1 MRTSRISQDTTR
13 ALAATTTRS
22 TRLTRSALAQFS
34 LNAGPATVP
43 SVGEEGGDIEDA
55 IPDGGVGKRKRGAAA
70 VAARGGL
77 KKEEEG
83 DDKAAWKGKQE
94 DGSDSE
100 LSSAPSSYAATPP
113 PARNARR
120 QPVKRVKRSPPPLAS
135 GSGGGA
141 AGPENWERIYDLVM
155 KMRTEGGVAAD
166 AAVDTMGCH
175 TLAQPDASPRDQ
187 RFQTLVSL
195 MMSSQTKDTTNYV
208 VMQKLYAEL
217 PAATPG
223 GKAGLNL
230 ENILAVPAERLN
242 ELIWAVGFHN
252 NKTRYIK
259 GAAEVLR
266 DAHGGDIPDT
276 AEGLMA
282 LPGVGPKMAYLCLSA
297 AWGRVEGI
305 GVDVHV
311 HRITNLW
318 GWHGRGGTKGPEETR
333 GRLEGWVPRGR
344 WAEINWLLVGFGQ
357 TICFSER
364 GRRRCGECEVG
375 LEGLCGAADGV
386 KVRVGRERRKR
397 EEREVMRVE
406 FEREDGG
413 GKKEETK
420 EGKEKVE
427 AKVKV
432 KVDGIKEELVEAR
445 VLESVEKKE
454 EETEVNVSKEEVIN
468 RVEIKGQ
475 DEEAD
480 EKVIKEETKD

>member
-13 ALAATTTRS
+13 ALNATTAAAAHTPRS
-22 TRLTRSALAQFS
+22 TPLTRSALAQFS
-34 LNAGPATVP
+34 LNAGSAAIP
-43 SVGEEGGDIEDA
+43 SVGGGWDIEDA
-55 IPDGGVGKRKRGAAA
+55 IPAGGEGKRKRGAA
-70 VAARGGL
+70 VAAGNGGV
-77 KKEEEG
+77 KKEEG
-83 DDKAAWKGKQE
+83 RDDKAAWGGKGE
-94 DGSDSE
+94 EISDSE
-100 LSSAPSSYAATPP
+100 LSSAPSSRAITPP
-113 PARNARR
+113 VRSARR
-120 QPVKRVKRSPPPLAS
+120 QPVKRIKRSPPLPTT
-135 GSGGGA
+135 GA
-141 AGPENWERIYDLVM
+141 AGPQNWERIYDLVM
-155 KMRTEGGVAAD
+155 KMRTNGGVAAD

-208 VMQKLYAEL
+208 VMQKLYKEL

-223 GKAGLNL
+223 GRPGLNL

-259 GAAEVLR
+259 GAAEILR

-357 TICFSER
+357 TVCMSER

-375 LEGLCGAADGV
+375 LEGLCSAVDGV
-386 KVRVGRERRKR
+386 KVRVGRERRRR
-397 EEREVMRVE
+397 EEREGLKVE
-406 FEREDGG
+406 FE
-413 GKKEETK
+413 GKGE
-420 EGKEKVE
+420 EGKEKGKKKE
-427 AKVKV
+427 K
-432 KVDGIKEELVEAR
+432 KEEKNDVNGVKEEMVDEG

-454 EETEVNVSKEEVIN
+454 EETETNGIKEDVIN
-468 RVEIKGQ
+468 GVEIKGQ
-475 DEEAD
+475 DEEV
-480 EKVIKEETKD
+480 EQKVMKEESRD

>member
-1 MRTSRISQDTTR
+1 M
-13 ALAATTTRS
+13 
-22 TRLTRSALAQFS
+22 
-34 LNAGPATVP
+34 
-43 SVGEEGGDIEDA
+43 
-55 IPDGGVGKRKRGAAA
+55 
-70 VAARGGL
+70 
-77 KKEEEG
+77 KKEEDGE
-83 DDKAAWKGKQE
+83 KAAWKGKGKRE
-94 DGSDSE
+94 DASDSE
-100 LSSAPSSYAATPP
+100 LSSAPSSPATPP
-113 PARNARR
+113 PVRNARR
-120 QPVKRVKRSPPPLAS
+120 QPVKRIKRSPPPATS
-135 GSGGGA
+135 A
-141 AGPENWERIYDLVM
+141 VGPENWERIYDLVM
-155 KMRTEGGVAAD
+155 KMRTDGVAAD

-208 VMQKLYAEL
+208 VMQKLYKEL

-252 NKTRYIK
+252 NKTKYIK
-259 GAAEVLR
+259 GAAEILR
-266 DAHGGDIPDT
+266 DSHGGDIPDT

-333 GRLEGWVPRGR
+333 GRLEGWVPKGR

-357 TICFSER
+357 TVCMSER

-375 LEGLCGAADGV
+375 LEGLCGAADGG

-397 EEREVMRVE
+397 EVMKIE
-406 FEREDGG
+406 FD
-413 GKKEETK
+413 KEE
-420 EGKEKVE
+420 EGKEDGKGKGKMEVE
-427 AKVKV
+427 RN
-432 KVDGIKEELVEAR
+432 GIKEELAEEG

-454 EETEVNVSKEEVIN
+454 EETETNGIKEEVVN
-468 RVEIKGQ
+468 GVEIKRQ
-475 DEEAD
+475 DEEA
-480 EKVIKEETKD
+480 EKKAIKEESKD

>member
-13 ALAATTTRS
+13 ALNATTTHPSRS

-34 LNAGPATVP
+34 LNAGPAAVP
-43 SVGEEGGDIEDA
+43 SLGEGGDIEDA
-55 IPDGGVGKRKRGAAA
+55 ITDGGVGKRKRGGA
-70 VAARGGL
+70 VAAGSRLGGV
-77 KKEEEG
+77 KKEEDG
-83 DDKAAWKGKQE
+83 DNKAAWKGKRE
-94 DGSDSE
+94 DVSDSE
-100 LSSAPSSYAATPP
+100 LSSAPSSPATPP
-113 PARNARR
+113 PVRNARR
-120 QPVKRVKRSPPPLAS
+120 QPVKRIKRSPPPAT
-135 GSGGGA
+135 GA
-141 AGPENWERIYDLVM
+141 VGPENWERIYDLVM
-155 KMRTEGGVAAD
+155 KMRTDGVAAD

-175 TLAQPDASPRDQ
+175 TLAQPEASPRDQ

-208 VMQKLYAEL
+208 VMQKLYKEL

-252 NKTRYIK
+252 NKTKYIK
-259 GAAEVLR
+259 GAAEILR

-357 TICFSER
+357 TVCMSER

-375 LEGLCGAADGV
+375 LEGLCAAADGV
-386 KVRVGRERRKR
+386 KVRVGRERRRR
-397 EEREVMRVE
+397 EEREVMKVE
-406 FEREDGG
+406 FDRKEEDGKG
-413 GKKEETK
+413 
-420 EGKEKVE
+420 E
-427 AKVKV
+427 AKMEVERN
-432 KVDGIKEELVEAR
+432 GIKEELAEEE

-454 EETEVNVSKEEVIN
+454 EETEANGIKEEVIN
-468 RVEIKGQ
+468 GVEIKGQ
-475 DEEAD
+475 GEEAE
-480 EKVIKEETKD
+480 EKVIKEESKD

>member
-1 MRTSRISQDTTR
+1 MRTSRISQDTSR
-13 ALAATTTRS
+13 ALNATTSRS

-43 SVGEEGGDIEDA
+43 SVREGGDIEDA
-55 IPDGGVGKRKRGAAA
+55 ITDGSVGKRKRGTA

-77 KKEEEG
+77 KKDEDG
-83 DDKAAWKGKQE
+83 DDKAAWEGKRE
-94 DGSDSE
+94 EASDSE
-100 LSSAPSSYAATPP
+100 LSSAPSSPASPP

-120 QPVKRVKRSPPPLAS
+120 QPVKRIKRSPPPPAS
-135 GSGGGA
+135 GSGAA

-175 TLAQPDASPRDQ
+175 TLAQADASPRDR

-208 VMQKLYAEL
+208 VMQKLYKEL

-223 GKAGLNL
+223 GKPGLNL

-259 GAAEVLR
+259 GAAEILR

-333 GRLEGWVPRGR
+333 GRLEGWVPRGK

-357 TICFSER
+357 TVCMSEK

-397 EEREVMRVE
+397 EREVMKVE
-406 FEREDGG
+406 FEG
-413 GKKEETK
+413 KEEGKGGEMK
-420 EGKEKVE
+420 EGEV
-427 AKVKV
+427 VKTN
-432 KVDGIKEELVEAR
+432 GIKDEVVKEE

-454 EETEVNVSKEEVIN
+454 EETETNGIKEEVVN
-468 RVEIKGQ
+468 GVQIKGQ
-475 DEEAD
+475 DDGPE
-480 EKVIKEETKD
+480 EKVIKEESKD

>member
-1 MRTSRISQDTTR
+1 MRTSRISQDTSR
-13 ALAATTTRS
+13 ALNATTSRS

-43 SVGEEGGDIEDA
+43 SLGEGGDIEDA
-55 IPDGGVGKRKRGAAA
+55 ITDRSAGKRKRVAA
-70 VAARGGL
+70 VTARGGL
-77 KKEEEG
+77 KKEEDG
-83 DDKAAWKGKQE
+83 DNKAAWKAKRE
-94 DGSDSE
+94 EASDSE
-100 LSSAPSSYAATPP
+100 LSSAPSSSASPP

-120 QPVKRVKRSPPPLAS
+120 QPVKRIKRSPPPAS
-135 GSGGGA
+135 GAAA

-155 KMRTEGGVAAD
+155 KMRADGGVAAD

-175 TLAQPDASPRDQ
+175 TLAQADASPRDQ

-208 VMQKLYAEL
+208 VMQKLYKEL
-217 PAATPG
+217 PAASPG
-223 GKAGLNL
+223 GKPGLNL

-259 GAAEVLR
+259 GAAEILR

-333 GRLEGWVPRGR
+333 GRLEGWVPKGK

-357 TICFSER
+357 TVCMSEK

-397 EEREVMRVE
+397 EREVMKVE
-406 FEREDGG
+406 FEG
-413 GKKEETK
+413 KEEVM
-420 EGKEKVE
+420 EEKGEVVT
-427 AKVKV
+427 AN
-432 KVDGIKEELVEAR
+432 GIKDHVVKEE
-445 VLESVEKKE
+445 VLDSVEKKE
-454 EETEVNVSKEEVIN
+454 VGTEMNGIKEEAIN
-468 RVEIKGQ
+468 GVDIKGQ
-475 DEEAD
+475 YEEAE
-480 EKVIKEETKD
+480 EKVIKEESRD

>member
-1 MRTSRISQDTTR
+1 MIGR
-13 ALAATTTRS
+13 
-22 TRLTRSALAQFS
+22 
-34 LNAGPATVP
+34 
-43 SVGEEGGDIEDA
+43 GGDIEDA
-55 IPDGGVGKRKRGAAA
+55 IPAGGEGKRKRGAAA
-70 VAARGGL
+70 VAGSGGV
-77 KKEEEG
+77 KKEEG
-83 DDKAAWKGKQE
+83 GGDKAAWRGKGE
-94 DGSDSE
+94 EVSDSE
-100 LSSAPSSYAATPP
+100 LSSAPSSPATPP
-113 PARNARR
+113 VRNARR
-120 QPVKRVKRSPPPLAS
+120 QPVKRIKRSPPPAA
-135 GSGGGA
+135 GSA
-141 AGPENWERIYDLVM
+141 VGPENWERIYDLVM

-175 TLAQPDASPRDQ
+175 TLAQPEASPRNQ

-208 VMQKLYAEL
+208 VMQKLYKEL
-217 PAATPG
+217 PSATPG
-223 GKAGLNL
+223 GKPGLNL

-252 NKTRYIK
+252 NKTKYIK
-259 GAAEVLR
+259 GAAEILR

-318 GWHGRGGTKGPEETR
+318 GWHGREGTKGPEETR
-333 GRLEGWVPRGR
+333 GRLEGWVPKGK

-357 TICFSER
+357 TVCMSER

-397 EEREVMRVE
+397 EEREVMKVE
-406 FEREDGG
+406 YEGKGEEKGEEMKG
-413 GKKEETK
+413 GK
-420 EGKEKVE
+420 VE
-427 AKVKV
+427 VEV
-432 KVDGIKEELVEAR
+432 NGIKEEVAEGG

-454 EETEVNVSKEEVIN
+454 EETETNGIKEEVIN
-468 RVEIKGQ
+468 GVEIKGQ
-475 DEEAD
+475 DEEAE
-480 EKVIKEETKD
+480 EKVIKEESRD

>member
-1 MRTSRISQDTTR
+1 MRTSRISHDTTR
-13 ALAATTTRS
+13 ALNATTAASHTPSRS

-34 LNAGPATVP
+34 LNAGPTAAVP
-43 SVGEEGGDIEDA
+43 LIGRGGDIEDA
-55 IPDGGVGKRKRGAAA
+55 IPAGGEGKRKR
-70 VAARGGL
+70 RGV
-77 KKEEEG
+77 KKEEGG
-83 DDKAAWKGKQE
+83 DDKAAWRGKGE
-94 DGSDSE
+94 DVSDSE
-100 LSSAPSSYAATPP
+100 LSSAPSSPATPP
-113 PARNARR
+113 VRNARR
-120 QPVKRVKRSPPPLAS
+120 QPVKRIKRSPPPAA
-135 GSGGGA
+135 GSA
-141 AGPENWERIYDLVM
+141 VGPENWERIYDLVM

-175 TLAQPDASPRDQ
+175 TLAQPEASPRDQ

-208 VMQKLYAEL
+208 VMQKLYKEL

-252 NKTRYIK
+252 NKTKYIK
-259 GAAEVLR
+259 GAAEILR

-276 AEGLMA
+276 AEGLMM

-333 GRLEGWVPRGR
+333 GRLEGWVPKGK

-357 TICFSER
+357 TVCMSER

-375 LEGLCGAADGV
+375 LEGLCGAADEV

-397 EEREVMRVE
+397 EEAVKEPLKVE
-406 FEREDGG
+406 FEGKEEEGKAEE
-413 GKKEETK
+413 KKERKAER
-420 EGKEKVE
+420 E
-427 AKVKV
+427 VKV
-432 KVDGIKEELVEAR
+432 NGIKEELVDE
-445 VLESVEKKE
+445 VLDSVEKKE
-454 EETEVNVSKEEVIN
+454 EQTETNGIKEEVIN
-468 RVEIKGQ
+468 GVGVKRQ
-475 DEEAD
+475 DEETE
-480 EKVIKEETKD
+480 EKIIKEESRD

>member
-1 MRTSRISQDTTR
+1 MRTSCISRDTTR
-13 ALAATTTRS
+13 ALNATTHTPSRS

-34 LNAGPATVP
+34 LNAGPPAVP
-43 SVGEEGGDIEDA
+43 SVGRGGDIEDA
-55 IPDGGVGKRKRGAAA
+55 IPAGGEGKRKRRGGAAA
-70 VAARGGL
+70 AGSGGV
-77 KKEEEG
+77 KKEEG
-83 DDKAAWKGKQE
+83 GGNKAAWKGKGE
-94 DGSDSE
+94 GGSDSE
-100 LSSAPSSYAATPP
+100 LSSAPSSRAITPP
-113 PARNARR
+113 VRNARR
-120 QPVKRVKRSPPPLAS
+120 QPVKRIKRSPPPAA
-135 GSGGGA
+135 GSA
-141 AGPENWERIYDLVM
+141 VGPENWERIYDLVM

-175 TLAQPDASPRDQ
+175 TLAQPEASPRDQ

-208 VMQKLYAEL
+208 VMQKLYKEL
-217 PAATPG
+217 PSATPG
-223 GKAGLNL
+223 GKPGLNL
-230 ENILAVPAERLN
+230 ENILAVPPERLN

-252 NKTRYIK
+252 NKTKYIK
-259 GAAEVLR
+259 GAAEILR

-333 GRLEGWVPRGR
+333 GRLEGWVPKGK

-357 TICFSER
+357 TICMSER

-375 LEGLCGAADGV
+375 LEGLCAAADRV

-397 EEREVMRVE
+397 EEREVMKVE

-413 GKKEETK
+413 KKEGVEEGKK
-420 EGKEKVE
+420 VV
-427 AKVKV
+427 VKV
-432 KVDGIKEELVEAR
+432 NG
-445 VLESVEKKE
+445 
-454 EETEVNVSKEEVIN
+454 SKEEGGVEE
-468 RVEIKGQ
+468 RVWES
-475 DEEAD
+475 
-480 EKVIKEETKD
+480 